1 MVSPE
6 TCHTCRD
13 VAVEARVVEV
23 AGDTAVVGVD
33 SARERVAIELVAPV
47 APGDVLLCHA
57 GIAIRKVAVAVGST
71 EASKRAEVPAAP
83 APERD
88 S

>member
-1 MVSPE
+1 VVSPE
-6 TCHTCRD
+6 TCHTCGD

-23 AGDTAVVGVD
+23 AGDTAFVEVD
-33 SARERVAIELVAPV
+33 STRERVAIELVAPV

-57 GIAIRKVAVAVGST
+57 GIAIRKVAVAISST
-71 EASKRAEVPAAP
+71 EASKRAEVPASP

>member
-1 MVSPE
+1 VVSPE

-23 AGDTAVVGVD
+23 AGDTAVVEVD

-57 GIAIRKVAVAVGST
+57 GIAIRKVAVAVGSR
-71 EASKRAEVPAAP
+71 EATKRAEVPASP
-83 APERD
+83 APERG